1 MFESIFNKRDFI
13 KKILQHRCFPVKFTK
28 FLQPIFLQKT
38 SGGYFWLHLI
48 FYPLYCLFMIKLQ
61 MYDSLSQYI
70 VNPHIVTIYDLEPR
84 FNITNFDR
92 TNLSL
97 S

>member
-1 MFESIFNKRDFI
+1 
-13 KKILQHRCFPVKFTK
+13 
-28 FLQPIFLQKT
+28 
-38 SGGYFWLHLI
+38 
-48 FYPLYCLFMIKLQ
+48 